1 MITNVILNAG
11 AFAEWQAQ
19 TLSFHESARQ
29 RTRLPGKLHDR
40 SQKDC
45 AEQRKMGQS
54 NLRSV
59 REDVEDGYLTDIRT
73 LISADVFTD
82 FLEMAEHLDDNGYKD
97 PTAYPTGA
105 VLEDVCE

>member
-1 MITNVILNAG
+1 MILNAG

-97 PTAYPTGA
+97 PTAYPSGA